1 MTDILAILVAALF
14 SQNFVLVKF
23 LGICPFLGVSKKVDS
38 ALGMGLAVTAVMVLT
53 CAVTYPI
60 YTFILIPLGLEY
72 MEILVFILV
81 IACLVQMLEMLLKKF
96 SPGLYSAMG
105 VYLPLVTT
113 NCAILGIAENVI
125 AKAASAEGAGFI
137 LKGVFFGQWL
147 NIPMVYSMG
156 TAVLAGLFYGLGF
169 TLAIVLLAG
178 IRQRTDKLNISKSLR
193 GFPLTMITACFMAMA
208 FFGQPLAQAVQPVQR
223 VGLARTGRS
232 LTSVGAAGS

>member
-38 ALGMGLAVTAVMVLT
+38 ALGMGLAVTAVMILT

-60 YTFILIPLGLEY
+60 YTFILMPLGLEY

-137 LKGVFFGQWL
+137 LKGVFFGEWL

-178 IRQRTDKLNISKSLR
+178 IRQRTDKLNVAKSLR

-208 FFGQPLAQAVQPVQR
+208 FYVFTLIG
-223 VGLARTGRS
+223 
-232 LTSVGAAGS
+232 

>member
-113 NCAILGIAENVI
+113 NCAILGIAEAVI

-137 LKGVFFGQWL
+137 LKGMFFGKWL
-147 NIPMVYSMG
+147 DPVLMQYSMG

-178 IRQRTDKLNISKSLR
+178 IRQRVDKLNVAKSLR
-193 GFPLTMITACFMAMA
+193 GFPLTMIVACFMAMA
-208 FFGQPLAQAVQPVQR
+208 FYVFTLIG
-223 VGLARTGRS
+223 
-232 LTSVGAAGS
+232 